1 MLQLLESGRALYVLM
16 AACVLG
22 ILTRMITRRA
32 YKRLLKESKDLSLTK
47 NKSLKELRQRAENT
61 YRVNQGLVDSG
72 AWLEHQLYD
81 FKTMGFRL
89 LSWSNMGTR
98 LTWLCLLLGGVSAFF
113 SYWYRL
119 DTYYVVM
126 YGGGA
131 VLMAMLTMLFDGG
144 IAGDLKEQL
153 LISLQDQIDN
163 VVGPKMARNFSMEN
177 GRTEGLGDRGAL
189 RKVSRLVDRA
199 GRMGRVEPE
208 EEPAVQSVPS
218 VQSAA
223 TASSGRREKRR
234 NSGRMTVSEKT
245 PGVASVSS
253 GATESG
259 KEASAQEVPV
269 REKSIRDA
277 DFIKRGLEQMAASR
291 EKNRNGDENWIRD
304 LKPEEI
310 ELIGDILKQ
319 YLA

>member
-1 MLQLLESGRALYVLM
+1 MLQLLETGRALYAL
-16 AACVLG
+16 AALCVLG
-22 ILTRMITRRA
+22 ILTRMITRHA

-72 AWLEHQLYD
+72 AWLEHQLYE
-81 FKTMGFRL
+81 FRTMGIRL
-89 LSWSNMGTR
+89 SAWSGMSVR
-98 LTWLCLLLGGVSAFF
+98 WTWLCLLLGGAAAFF

-119 DTYYVVM
+119 DTYYVVL

-163 VVGPKMARNFSMEN
+163 VVGPKMARNLSMEN
-177 GRTEGLGDRGAL
+177 GRTEGMGDRGAL
-189 RKVSRLVDRA
+189 RNVSRLVDRA

-208 EEPAVQSVPS
+208 DDEEQQTARTAQ
-218 VQSAA
+218 AA
-223 TASSGRREKRR
+223 SGGRRENRR
-234 NSGRMTVSEKT
+234 NGNRVSAAVKT
-245 PGVASVSS
+245 AAPAPETP
-253 GATESG
+253 A
-259 KEASAQEVPV
+259 KE
-269 REKSIRDA
+269 SIRDA

-291 EKNRNGDENWIRD
+291 EENRGSDENWIRD
-304 LKPEEI
+304 LKPEEV

>member
-1 MLQLLESGRALYVLM
+1 MLQLLETGRVLYAL
-16 AACVLG
+16 AAFCVLG
-22 ILTRMITRRA
+22 ILTRLVTRHA
-32 YKRLLKESKDLSLTK
+32 YKRLLKESKDLSMTK

-81 FKTMGFRL
+81 FKAMGIRL
-89 LSWSNMGTR
+89 LNWTSLGIR
-98 LTWLCLLLGGVSAFF
+98 LTWLCLLFGGACAFF

-163 VVGPKMARNFSMEN
+163 VIGPKMARNLSMEN
-177 GRTEGLGDRGAL
+177 GRTEGMGDRGAL

-208 EEPAVQSVPS
+208 EDQEQAVQSV
-218 VQSAA
+218 QTAA
-223 TASSGRREKRR
+223 TVSSGRREKRR
-234 NSGRMTVSEKT
+234 NSGRMTVSGKT
-245 PGVASVSS
+245 PGVAAVSS
-253 GATESG
+253 GAAG
-259 KEASAQEVPV
+259 PGQADPAQEVPD

>member
-1 MLQLLESGRALYVLM
+1 MLQLLETGRALYAL
-16 AACVLG
+16 AAFCVLG
-22 ILTRMITRRA
+22 ILTRLVTRHA

-61 YRVNQGLVDSG
+61 YRINQGLVDSG
-72 AWLEHQLYD
+72 AWLEHQLYE
-81 FKTMGFRL
+81 FRMIGIR
-89 LSWSNMGTR
+89 LSGWSSMGTR
-98 LTWLCLLLGGVSAFF
+98 WTWLCLLLGGAAAFF

-119 DTYYVVM
+119 DTYYVVL

-144 IAGDLKEQL
+144 IAGDLREQL

-163 VVGPKMARNFSMEN
+163 VVGPKMARNLSMEN
-177 GRTEGLGDRGAL
+177 GRTEGVGDRGAL
-189 RKVSRLVDRA
+189 RSVSRLVDRA

-208 EEPAVQSVPS
+208 EEEDGKEVNTR
-218 VQSAA
+218 AA
-223 TASSGRREKRR
+223 QNVSGGRRESRR
-234 NSGRMTVSEKT
+234 NNNRNSAAVKTVPPAPET
-245 PGVASVSS
+245 PAP
-253 GATESG
+253 E
-259 KEASAQEVPV
+259 
-269 REKSIRDA
+269 SIRDA
-277 DFIKRGLEQMAASR
+277 EFIKRGLEQMAASR
-291 EKNRNGDENWIRD
+291 EKNRSSDENWIRD

>member
-1 MLQLLESGRALYVLM
+1 MLQLLETGRALYAL
-16 AACVLG
+16 AALCVLG
-22 ILTRMITRRA
+22 ILTRIVTRHV

-72 AWLEHQLYD
+72 AWLEHQLYE
-81 FKTMGFRL
+81 FKTMGIRL
-89 LSWSNMGTR
+89 AGWSSLGAR
-98 LTWLCLLLGGVSAFF
+98 WTWLCLLLGGAAAFF

-119 DTYYVVM
+119 DTYYVVL

-144 IAGDLKEQL
+144 LGGELKEQL

-163 VVGPKMARNFSMEN
+163 VVGPRMARNMAMEN
-177 GRTEGLGDRGAL
+177 GRTEGMGDRGAL
-189 RKVSRLVDRA
+189 RSVSRLVDRA

-208 EEPAVQSVPS
+208 EEEDQQTARAAQAVSG
-218 VQSAA
+218 
-223 TASSGRREKRR
+223 GRRENRR
-234 NSGRMTVSEKT
+234 NGNR
-245 PGVASVSS
+245 
-253 GATESG
+253 
-259 KEASAQEVPV
+259 ASAAVKTVAPAPETPAK
-269 REKSIRDA
+269 ESIRDA

-291 EKNRNGDENWIRD
+291 EKNRGSDENWIRD
-304 LKPEEI
+304 LKPEEV

>member
-1 MLQLLESGRALYVLM
+1 MLQLLETGRALYAL
-16 AACVLG
+16 AALCVLG
-22 ILTRMITRRA
+22 ILTRMVTRHV
-32 YKRLLKESKDLSLTK
+32 YKRLLKESNDLSLTR

-72 AWLEHQLYD
+72 AWLEHQLYE
-81 FKTMGFRL
+81 FRTMGIRL
-89 LSWSNMGTR
+89 SAWSGMGARWTG
-98 LTWLCLLLGGVSAFF
+98 LWLLLGGAAAFF

-119 DTYYVVM
+119 DTYYVVL

-163 VVGPKMARNFSMEN
+163 VVGPKMARNLSMEN
-177 GRTEGLGDRGAL
+177 GRTEGMGDRGAL
-189 RKVSRLVDRA
+189 RNVSRLVDRA

-208 EEPAVQSVPS
+208 EDEEQNAR
-218 VQSAA
+218 
-223 TASSGRREKRR
+223 TAQPVSGGRRENRR
-234 NSGRMTVSEKT
+234 NGGRASSSVKAAAPAPETPEK
-245 PGVASVSS
+245 
-253 GATESG
+253 E
-259 KEASAQEVPV
+259 
-269 REKSIRDA
+269 SIRDA

-291 EKNRNGDENWIRD
+291 EKNRGGDENWIRD
-304 LKPEEI
+304 LKPEEV